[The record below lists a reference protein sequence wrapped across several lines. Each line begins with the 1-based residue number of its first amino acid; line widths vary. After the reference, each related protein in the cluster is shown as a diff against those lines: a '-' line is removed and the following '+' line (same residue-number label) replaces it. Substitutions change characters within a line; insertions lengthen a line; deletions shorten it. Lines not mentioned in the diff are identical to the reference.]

1 MCGWGQARERAE
13 GQHAGGDLPKTN
25 RQGFTANPTARA
37 GRRLGSPGWT
47 ASKRVRRR
55 ARAMM
60 RARAF
65 VTASQSRVRRLER
78 IGAGRWLIRSGCT
91 QPCSVETISGGDCM
105 RAERHSSGPRWQSSV
120 TSWPRRAAWLGHNTN
135 AAAEP
140 KSATAASSRGPR
152 RGAERERV
160 RQRGVSASASPKGN
174 RCGEIEGRSMA
185 LTRHAR
191 SAFRTLF
198 GDRRGRMRAG
208 RITTFLRVRAWE
220 RNRSGGARA
229 MRTLLQ
235 IGSPAPFAF
244 AFAFL
249 ARGS

>member
-1 MCGWGQARERAE
+1 M
-13 GQHAGGDLPKTN
+13 N
-25 RQGFTANPTARA
+25 RQGGTATSTRRA

-65 VTASQSRVRRLER
+65 ATASQSRVRRLER

-91 QPCSVETISGGDCM
+91 QPCRVETISGGDWM
-105 RAERHSSGPRWQSSV
+105 RAERHHSGPRWHNSA
-120 TSWPRRAAWLGHNTN
+120 TSWPSRAAWLGHSTK

-140 KSATAASSRGPR
+140 KSATAARSRGPR
-152 RGAERERV
+152 RGALWRRA

-174 RCGEIEGRSMA
+174 RCGEIEGRSTA

-191 SAFRTLF
+191 SAFLTLF
-198 GDRRGRMRAG
+198 RDRDGRMRAG
-208 RITTFLRVRAWE
+208 RITAFLRVRAWE
-220 RNRSGGARA
+220 TNRSGVERA
-229 MRTLLQ
+229 VRTLRQ
-235 IGSPAPFAF
+235 IGSSAPHPIR
-244 AFAFL
+244 L
-249 ARGS
+249 RLRPGS